1 VTKPNNKSVPK
12 KWKITSMDVVWCEGW
27 YVKAS
32 ITSFGIICLV
42 IYNDKTDDCH
52 VRFFEGE
59 EDANRFIEH
68 VVSVT

>member
-1 VTKPNNKSVPK
+1 
-12 KWKITSMDVVWCEGW
+12 MDVVWCEGW

-68 VVSVT
+68 VVSVM